1 MALHIDYTQDAL
13 YQLGYQKGYEK
24 GYKEGYLE
32 GLQEGHEEIA
42 TNMLKEGLAVE
53 LIHEITGLSAER
65 IARLGQQ
72 PEADA

>member
-13 YQLGYQKGYEK
+13 YRLGYQKGHLK
-24 GYKEGYLE
+24 
-32 GLQEGHEEIA
+32 GLQEAHEEVA

-53 LIHEITGLSAER
+53 LIGEITGLAAER
-65 IARLGQQ
+65 IAQLGQQ